1 MCSSDLGSVQAQLYP
16 HWELCIADDA
26 STRPE
31 IAGILRRYQQEDS
44 RIRVLFRPEN
54 GHISRAS
61 NSALALAGGEF
72 VALLDHDDELSEDA
86 LFWVVAALNR
96 QPDAGLYRRQSNG
109 KNPVGCFTLPAAT
122 NLAQLSTRLSCS
134 QIGRA
139 HV

>member
-1 MCSSDLGSVQAQLYP
+1 MPVYNPEPAFLEAAIGSVQAQLYP

-96 QPDAGLYRRQSNG
+96 QPDAGIVYSDEDKIDSQ
-109 KNPVGCFTLPAAT
+109 
-122 NLAQLSTRLSCS
+122 NLAVDRKS
-134 QIGRA
+134 
-139 HV
+139 VV